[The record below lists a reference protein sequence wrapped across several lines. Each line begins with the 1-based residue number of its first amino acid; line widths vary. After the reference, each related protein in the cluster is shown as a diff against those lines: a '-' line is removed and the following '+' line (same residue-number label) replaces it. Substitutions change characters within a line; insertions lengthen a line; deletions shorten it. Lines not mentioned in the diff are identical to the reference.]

1 MPKQPDNKNQSTRQ
15 HNRRSPEPGQNHALT
30 LNGRIMVLLLVI
42 GFIAAGCGVLIY
54 KLYTLQIRD
63 AEQYRV
69 QAAEQQLS
77 DTQIPATRGSIYSA
91 NGKLLAKSSVV
102 WNIIANPS
110 KCNQDYVAEASQKI
124 SELLN
129 GSVSAEKIQEQLS
142 KTNSQYRVIAKDIDM
157 VTAQS
162 IIDYANTKRITNGK
176 AEGDPDAKYET
187 VLSMYKESS
196 STREY
201 PNGMYLSSVLGF
213 CDDSGNGM
221 YGLEK
226 SYDEKLVGTPGRS
239 ISSENAWGYELA
251 NEESDTH
258 AAINGYNL
266 NLTIDDTIQTVL
278 ETELSNA
285 IDDYDVQNRA
295 SAIVMNVNTGAV
307 LGMATAPQFD
317 PNDPYN
323 ITEPKLQAILD
334 NAGTALTE
342 DDISVLQ
349 SRLGQDAVADIIAD
363 GVVNPNGTKSID
375 EEGNEIDVPSE
386 KSQLQ
391 GMIREA
397 EWKNKAVTELYYP
410 GSVFKLMTAAAAL
423 DSGLMG
429 ADQQFYCGGDLTVF
443 PNTEWE
449 HSYHCAEGNTHGWL
463 DMAGALNHSCNL
475 YFIQVAEKMSAEFFY
490 NYYQAFGLTQTTGI
504 DLPYEAK
511 GISKTQQEM
520 EQVETDLYSTA
531 FGQSQKLTLIQMAAA
546 VASTVNGGYLMTPYV
561 VDNMTDDTGNVV
573 WQAETDIKRQVVSEE
588 VSEQI
593 RAMMENNV
601 GHTGTSNDLDY
612 HGCASAYVAGYRI
625 GGKSGTGEQLDWKG
639 AYKYR
644 PDGDYRKAISFAA
657 IFPADDPEILVL
669 VMMDDPRWIFDYAS
683 QIVAPVTGNII
694 SQIAPYLGIE
704 RDASYDSNGNVE
716 VPNAI
721 GTRWTSAQVKM
732 NAAGLSHRFV
742 DTSDGDVVYQYPAGG
757 TVVPAGSTVY
767 LYTQS
772 TTDATT
778 TVPDATG
785 KTGTFAA
792 QMLKASGVNVAI
804 SGSASDRVVSQDIE
818 VGSVVPY
825 GTVVTLTTEPDGS
838 SDAQQDADTPQDDA
852 AQDDTPQDAAG
863 ENDQDSTTQ
872 DDTGS
877 DAEQQ

>member
-1 MPKQPDNKNQSTRQ
+1 M
-15 HNRRSPEPGQNHALT
+15 
-30 LNGRIMVLLLVI
+30 
-42 GFIAAGCGVLIY
+42 
-54 KLYTLQIRD
+54 
-63 AEQYRV
+63 
-69 QAAEQQLS
+69 
-77 DTQIPATRGSIYSA
+77 
-91 NGKLLAKSSVV
+91 V

-142 KTNSQYRVIAKDIDM
+142 KTNSQYRVIAKGIDM

-323 ITEPKLQAILD
+323 ITDHALQLAFFAGNVDFVAFFIGAFCSVGVH
-334 NAGTALTE
+334 NAVRNDISYGVLPQTALQ
-342 DDISVLQ
+342 DGNIVLRQ
-349 SRLGQDAVADIIAD
+349 RRSGIIQD
-363 GVVNPNGTKSID
+363 S
-375 EEGNEIDVPSE
+375 
-386 KSQLQ
+386 LQ

-397 EWKNKAVTELYYP
+397 EWKKKAVTELYYP

-449 HSYHCAEGNTHGWL
+449 HSYRCAEGNTHGWL

-657 IFPADDPEILVL
+657 ILPADDPEILVL

-704 RDASYDSNGNVE
+704 RDASYDSNGSVE

-792 QMLKASGVNVAI
+792 QMLKVSGVNVAI
-804 SGSASDRVVSQDIE
+804 SGSASDRVVRQDIE